1 MKKTEQ
7 IFKELAEKDFTL
19 TTNPK
24 ELTEEDYWSVLEK
37 AMKET
42 SVQFSEWCF
51 RNRWFLQS
59 DGTYHYV
66 FEHPTHIS
74 KLEYATKYIKLPFE
88 LFEIFN
94 NEK

>member
-7 IFKELAEKDFTL
+7 ILNGKTDKIYGEVVLREKDAH
-19 TTNPK
+19 
-24 ELTEEDYWSVLEK
+24 K
-37 AMKET
+37 AMQET
-42 SVQFSEWCF
+42 AVQFAEWCF